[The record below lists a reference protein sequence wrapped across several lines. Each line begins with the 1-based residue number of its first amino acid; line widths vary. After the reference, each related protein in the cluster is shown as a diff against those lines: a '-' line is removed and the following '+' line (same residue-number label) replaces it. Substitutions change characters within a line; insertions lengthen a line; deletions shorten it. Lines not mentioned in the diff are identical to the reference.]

1 MICYAFNINQRT
13 SPINTDFGEIMRPI
27 LPKMRIKIFE
37 EVGDLLLT
45 QKRLII
51 IIGTNIF
58 SESRYEY
65 EKDYAHQQYKY

>member
-1 MICYAFNINQRT
+1 
-13 SPINTDFGEIMRPI
+13 MRPI
-27 LPKMRIKIFE
+27 LPKMRIMIFE